1 MVTDVLEE
9 QGRRA
14 GLFPTVISGI
24 STQLTI
30 RFSYNA
36 LQCDNVLVNPNDAQ
50 NMQIVVTMGVQGTCI
65 FIGNTVSTIC
75 TAMPATR
82 CMHHG
87 NVYRYCACAGNTSD
101 YIWSSLAANQIIP
114 HVTVEE
120 KTEIK
125 KIANCTKGYLTAAE
139 KGVPTQNVE
148 VEINHAV
155 EGLLPLVRTIPSRSS
170 QTTGKPLFYCW
181 TSTTT

>member
-87 NVYRYCACAGNTSD
+87 NYTDIVLCRNTSD
-101 YIWSSLAANQIIP
+101 YIWSSLDHQYHNGELVDSNVAESDDREFRSPATGP
-114 HVTVEE
+114 FGTHFSGVSVT
-120 KTEIK
+120 I
-125 KIANCTKGYLTAAE
+125 G
-139 KGVPTQNVE
+139 
-148 VEINHAV
+148 
-155 EGLLPLVRTIPSRSS
+155 S
-170 QTTGKPLFYCW
+170 
-181 TSTTT
+181 